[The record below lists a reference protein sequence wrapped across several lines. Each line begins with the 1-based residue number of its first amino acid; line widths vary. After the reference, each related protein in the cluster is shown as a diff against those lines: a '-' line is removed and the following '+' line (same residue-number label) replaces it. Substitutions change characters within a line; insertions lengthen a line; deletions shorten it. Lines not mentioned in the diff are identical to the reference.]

1 MRTSSACQW
10 TRSAQRCPLYRG
22 KRRRFRSYT
31 GAGKVQVR
39 THTLKRFLTRDWC
52 PNLDCTTPLAGVSK
66 SPPADWRATQRYRLY
81 RFSHPSSE
89 DAKTTQSVLTPSR
102 NGHGWS
108 PELRRTDSL
117 IKELLDI
124 EMVNGP
130 IQCDQR

>member
-1 MRTSSACQW
+1 VPMDAV
-10 TRSAQRCPLYRG
+10 RSEVPVVPWQEKTIPKLYWRG
-22 KRRRFRSYT
+22 QGT
-31 GAGKVQVR
+31 GAYSHLR
-39 THTLKRFLTRDWC
+39 RFLTRDWC
-52 PNLDCTTPLAGVSK
+52 PDLDCTTRLAGVSK

-102 NGHGWS
+102 DGHGWS